1 LHSLD
6 QEFAP
11 VGARTRIQYGKRF
24 AMFKRFLME
33 NAHREN
39 IKHLFRWWN
48 GHVFSVGTPGVNRKD
63 DDGFDSGM
71 DEAEAALDSN
81 EEFDD
86 EGREEFDEEGH
97 EKFDD
102 KGREESGDEGREESG
117 DDHESWYALE
127 ERPDPDQP
135 ALQMTANSRSDE
147 ISIDFIQLTIS
158 EHREAPSNPVAAP
171 VHTIVVTRVHES
183 TLVHSAGAASI
194 TYNFQLIL
202 LMAS

>member
-1 LHSLD
+1 
-6 QEFAP
+6 
-11 VGARTRIQYGKRF
+11 
-24 AMFKRFLME
+24 ME
-33 NAHREN
+33 NAHQEN

-86 EGREEFDEEGH
+86 EGRKEFDDEGC
-97 EKFDD
+97 K
-102 KGREESGDEGREESG
+102 ESGDKGREESG

-171 VHTIVVTRVHES
+171 VAAPVHAIAVTRVHES
-183 TLVHSAGAASI
+183 TLIHSAGAASI